1 MFTPPYSVK
10 GDRSLTT
17 LIWVHIKYRYE
28 LSMLYMFRFL
38 HVTDTYMYSI
48 RCFRAVIFRL
58 LVITFVKPIGTF
70 QFFTKH
76 ITLCRWCGM
85 QVVRRWS
92 SLYYGSLYW
101 YVTIYMSFWTISLSD
116 VNVFVATFF
125 FSCFI
130 CSCTNTSILLQ
141 FIVLEFTQFSSLQI
155 KTTVKFSFRSN
166 TFYIF
171 VILNFYEKYSVVR

>member
-10 GDRSLTT
+10 GDHSLTT

-58 LVITFVKPIGTF
+58 LVIPFVKPIGTF
-70 QFFTKH
+70 QFLTKH

-116 VNVFVATFF
+116 VNVCVATFF
-125 FSCFI
+125 FMLHVQLYKYVNPSAVHSARI
-130 CSCTNTSILLQ
+130 
-141 FIVLEFTQFSSLQI
+141 
-155 KTTVKFSFRSN
+155 
-166 TFYIF
+166 
-171 VILNFYEKYSVVR
+171 YSVQFFTNKNNGKVFI

>member
-58 LVITFVKPIGTF
+58 LVILFVKPIGTF
-70 QFFTKH
+70 QFLTKH

-101 YVTIYMSFWTISLSD
+101 YVTIYTLFWIISLSD
-116 VNVFVATFF
+116 VNVFIATFF
-125 FSCFI
+125 FHASYAVVHVHI
-130 CSCTNTSILLQ
+130 HKYVNPSAVHSARI
-141 FIVLEFTQFSSLQI
+141 
-155 KTTVKFSFRSN
+155 
-166 TFYIF
+166 
-171 VILNFYEKYSVVR
+171 YSVQFFTNKNNGKVFI

>member
-10 GDRSLTT
+10 GDHSLTT

-58 LVITFVKPIGTF
+58 LVIPFVKPIGTS

-101 YVTIYMSFWTISLSD
+101 YVTIYMLFWIISLSD
-116 VNVFVATFF
+116 VNVFIATFF

-130 CSCTNTSILLQ
+130 CSCTCTH
-141 FIVLEFTQFSSLQI
+141 TQNVNPSAVHSARI
-155 KTTVKFSFRSN
+155 
-166 TFYIF
+166 
-171 VILNFYEKYSVVR
+171 YSVQFFTNKNNGKVFI